1 MSAQSGGNGAC
12 FTAPREIVHVRQ
24 QQGGFVMNH
33 LHFLTAPGAVSAAI
47 AVFPAQALPAPP
59 DTYVS
64 AQSQIF
70 DFERLPA
77 TVRNPA

>member
-1 MSAQSGGNGAC
+1 
-12 FTAPREIVHVRQ
+12 
-24 QQGGFVMNH
+24 MNH

-59 DTYVS
+59 NTYVS

-70 DFERLPA
+70 DSSVFQPPCVILPDG
-77 TVRNPA
+77 TQFCPHPVQRG